1 MSMKLVRK
9 FLQEDDT
16 IDASE
21 AQKQQAKKRRKRRRE
36 SQKEVA
42 TEDDLLQATVQSMVY
57 LDKAMTTYV
66 GKSDSKNGAMKRIN
80 DEARKAKKRRKKLQ
94 AETVVGNSRSSSS
107 QLRLPSMPT
116 FNKKRYKKEQE
127 ENRLKEIAKLLKKQA
142 KKKK

>member
-1 MSMKLVRK
+1 MKLVRK

-21 AQKQQAKKRRKRRRE
+21 APKQQAKKRRKRRRE

-80 DEARKAKKRRKKLQ
+80 DEARKAKKRRKKVFLLF
-94 AETVVGNSRSSSS
+94 S
-107 QLRLPSMPT
+107 QKMDF
-116 FNKKRYKKEQE
+116 FN
-127 ENRLKEIAKLLKKQA
+127 
-142 KKKK
+142 

>member
-1 MSMKLVRK
+1 MKLVRK

-107 QLRLPSMPT
+107 QLRLPSVPT

>member
-1 MSMKLVRK
+1 MKLVRK
-9 FLQEDDT
+9 FLQEDDP
-16 IDASE
+16 IDDSE
-21 AQKQQAKKRRKRRRE
+21 AQKQQTKKRRKRRRE

-42 TEDDLLQATVQSMVY
+42 TEDDLLQATIQSMVN

-80 DEARKAKKRRKKLQ
+80 DEARKAKKRRKKLH

-107 QLRLPSMPT
+107 QLRLPSIPT

-127 ENRLKEIAKLLKKQA
+127 EKRLKEIAKLLKKQS

>member
-107 QLRLPSMPT
+107 QLRLPSVPT

>member
-1 MSMKLVRK
+1 MKLVRK

-142 KKKK
+142 KKKAV